1 MLAKIQTTYLNGVDM
16 YKQLLFFL
24 FGLIPHLSRHIR
36 HLLFRPLVAGQ
47 YMVVVVMFFQSC
59 SVLAWQGDVVKVL
72 DGDSI
77 RVRKNNEIIEIRL
90 YGIDC
95 PEWKQD
101 YGNRAKRFTKA
112 RLLHKNVGVE
122 PRDVDRYDRIV
133 SLVTH
138 DGHLIN
144 RELVAN
150 GLAWVYTKYCRE
162 EPLCTELHSLEQE
175 ARKQRR
181 GLWKDKNAMSPSQW
195 KRKNK
200 GTHSR
205 RHHRNYRYPRPK

>member
-16 YKQLLFFL
+16 YKQLLSFL
-24 FGLIPHLSRHIR
+24 FGLIPHLFRHIR
-36 HLLFRPLVAGQ
+36 HLLFRPLVAGL
-47 YMVVVVMFFQSC
+47 YMVVAVMFFQSC